1 MRRELVV
8 VQEVLKSL
16 KIFSASGEESALSN
30 LGVHSAPSSA
40 LRILGASPK
49 FKIVDFYG
57 QVRAIKPYSPIALFV
72 ALNTS
77 LKGPKIW
84 IKSVYIYPEHPS
96 TSYMGAEADAC
107 PTAQR
112 GAFASPP
119 RGALPSRLARR

>member
-1 MRRELVV
+1 MCD
-8 VQEVLKSL
+8 
-16 KIFSASGEESALSN
+16 

-40 LRILGASPK
+40 FRILGAPPK

-57 QVRAIKPYSPIALFV
+57 QMRAIKLYSPIALFI

-96 TSYMGAEADAC
+96 TSYMGAEANDW
-107 PTAQR
+107 PT
-112 GAFASPP
+112 
-119 RGALPSRLARR
+119 LKIL